1 MSVQL
6 FLFLCVF
13 VLAGMTKGS
22 WGDSCELNDNC
33 ESCELI
39 HNINDRVK
47 CAGNLS
53 ALNNAHRKSGRMLDR
68 SPPPHAATLQRPS
81 CYSPSSSATP
91 PPLAYRGSRSHFVLS
106 KVVTM
111 CEYPIGSVC
120 RLRMC
125 LSLAGMFERAST
137 LWIRIWREISFVK
150 SLFVLISSSYVVIVA
165 TYLCMN
171 PYRIH
176 PYEPN

>member
-1 MSVQL
+1 MSYTISPCTISAMSVQL

-47 CAGNLS
+47 CSGNLS

-81 CYSPSSSATP
+81 CYSPSSNATP
-91 PPLAYRGSRSHFVLS
+91 PPLAYRGSRSHFILS

-111 CEYPIGSVC
+111 CVYPIGSVC

-125 LSLAGMFERAST
+125 LSLAACLSVHQPCGSESGERCRLSN
-137 LWIRIWREISFVK
+137 LC
-150 SLFVLISSSYVVIVA
+150 LF
-165 TYLCMN
+165 
-171 PYRIH
+171 
-176 PYEPN
+176 